1 MFDRLGILIG
11 FSIVGVLGAGIFAA
25 DVFNL
30 FPRDSFDT
38 ALERVVACTRA
49 KNATACSRPAVK
61 EMLGFRSAAE
71 VMDALSVRLTPQQCH
86 HVGHVVGQQSLVLS
100 QDLERSVT
108 RCTRTCDSACV
119 HGAIG
124 QAFAQELGLEDS
136 SGTQDFDLQHLGAEE
151 VLEIGKKLCTV
162 TCHGVGHVLFQIYE
176 SIEPAIFACEKIT
189 AGPLEPIRQYC
200 YNGVYMEYAD
210 LLSSRNTRSVPGV
223 TYPKPELLYSFC
235 DAWTSLDA
243 IRACFRYFPR
253 ITREA
258 LEAKGVFSDGPT
270 EVARAVCESY
280 DRGEKRA
287 ACFAGIG
294 ADSSYL
300 ILTDRGAAAR
310 ACEEFVSPRDRAAC
324 YLGQV
329 GIATEDRKE
338 SLIKYCTTLSGNSF
352 QRACFQ
358 EIFFFIGKLGDQTLL
373 DNEWLCKENIPFCR
387 EGFRDYELDSWEL
400 IQKEFDA

>member
-151 VLEIGKKLCTV
+151 ARTIGRRLCVSTEA
-162 TCHGVGHVLFQIYE
+162 CHGVGHVLFQAHGSFE
-176 SIEPAIFACEKIT
+176 SALSLCREIA
-189 AGPLEPIRQYC
+189 AGANRSYC
-200 YNGVYMEYAD
+200 YHGVYMEYAD
-210 LLSSRNTRSVPGV
+210 ILSSREIRPTPNVI
-223 TYPKPELLYSFC
+223 YPTPE
-235 DAWTSLDA
+235 SLDA
-243 IRACFRYFPR
+243 LCGSQPSFEEKVSCFPYFPR
-253 ITREA
+253 IVDATFRARGLSSSSAMAHVRELCA
-258 LEAKGVFSDGPT
+258 AYPDQ
-270 EVARAVCESY
+270 A
-280 DRGEKRA
+280 DRA
-287 ACFAGIG
+287 ACFFGVG
-294 ADSSYL
+294 FSSSYSL
-300 ILTDRGAAAR
+300 MEDTLTAVKICQQFPTPLDRI
-310 ACEEFVSPRDRAAC
+310 ACN
-324 YLGQV
+324 LGQV
-329 GIATEDRKE
+329 SASTRDRQPEVIAYCAALPDLPSRTSCYQAVFYYLSRSGTPMQDAAKLCGGDSVCERE
-338 SLIKYCTTLSGNSF
+338 SEHYESVPLERIL
-352 QRACFQ
+352 
-358 EIFFFIGKLGDQTLL
+358 
-373 DNEWLCKENIPFCR
+373 
-387 EGFRDYELDSWEL
+387 EGFGV
-400 IQKEFDA
+400 